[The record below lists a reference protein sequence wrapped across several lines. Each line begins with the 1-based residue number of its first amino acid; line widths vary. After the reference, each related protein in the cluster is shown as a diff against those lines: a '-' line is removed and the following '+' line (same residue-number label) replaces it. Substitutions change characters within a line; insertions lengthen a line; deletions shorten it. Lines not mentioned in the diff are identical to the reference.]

1 MPKCFFT
8 GIEIQMEDAYL
19 LDRGAA
25 KRALHNLRLRLAAVE
40 RLVLQLSPKDEVEA
54 YDYKSQSAKVRP
66 QRRLVCA
73 TVAGALSA
81 SYPESPLFVAWP
93 KFAARRP
100 PVFPEM
106 TRESRVAA
114 EVKKAD
120 RPATTAGA
128 GPTNDAGAPRPTE
141 ASHAAAQ

>member
-25 KRALHNLRLRLAAVE
+25 KRALRNLRLRLAAVE
-40 RLVLQLSPKDEVEA
+40 RLVSQLGPKDEVEA
-54 YDYKSQSAKVRP
+54 YDHRSNSTKVRSE
-66 QRRLVCA
+66 RRLVCA

-81 SYPESPLFVAWP
+81 SYPECPLFVAWP

-106 TRESRVAA
+106 AKESRIAVAA
-114 EVKKAD
+114 KKPD
-120 RPATTAGA
+120 
-128 GPTNDAGAPRPTE
+128 GPTNRVGTPVRPTE

>member
-19 LDRGAA
+19 LDRSAA
-25 KRALHNLRLRLAAVE
+25 KRALRNLRLRLAAVE
-40 RLVLQLSPKDEVEA
+40 RLVSQLSPKDDVEA
-54 YDYKSQSAKVRP
+54 YDHRSNSTKVRSE
-66 QRRLVCA
+66 RRLVCA

-106 TRESRVAA
+106 A
-114 EVKKAD
+114 KAS
-120 RPATTAGA
+120 PVAGA
-128 GPTNDAGAPRPTE
+128 AKTAERRAIALGSPVRPTE

>member
-25 KRALHNLRLRLAAVE
+25 KRALRDLKLRVVAVE
-40 RLVLQLSPKDEVEA
+40 RLVSQLSAKDEVEA
-54 YDYKSQSAKVRP
+54 YDHKSQSTKVRS

-100 PVFPEM
+100 PVLPEM
-106 TRESRVAA
+106 AKESHA
-114 EVKKAD
+114 KKAGQE
-120 RPATTAGA
+120 T
-128 GPTNDAGAPRPTE
+128 RPTL
-141 ASHAAAQ
+141 